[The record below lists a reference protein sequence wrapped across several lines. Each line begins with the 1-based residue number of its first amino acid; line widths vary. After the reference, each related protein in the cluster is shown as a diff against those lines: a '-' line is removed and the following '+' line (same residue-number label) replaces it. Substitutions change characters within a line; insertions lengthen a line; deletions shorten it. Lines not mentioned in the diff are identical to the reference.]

1 MRREEE
7 EHCHSGRQS
16 CEHAD
21 GEGRACLFPP
31 SRRGLHERPRAA
43 VEEPFGVGR
52 CVLIV
57 GGHHPVSARLFNGCS
72 KATRLTSSSQF
83 PRRTPFSASWWSS
96 CVRVNDLCTRCEML
110 SGTLSPEWPE
120 ALSSPSVR
128 AFLFLNPL
136 PLIGSNSTG
145 LAADAG
151 SSVAARMCS
160 FQSLSGALSHCFAAA
175 HTFR

>member
-72 KATRLTSSSQF
+72 TRRATRHDKLFTVSS
-83 PRRTPFSASWWSS
+83 R
-96 CVRVNDLCTRCEML
+96 EH
-110 SGTLSPEWPE
+110 
-120 ALSSPSVR
+120 
-128 AFLFLNPL
+128 FL
-136 PLIGSNSTG
+136 G
-145 LAADAG
+145 L
-151 SSVAARMCS
+151 VVE
-160 FQSLSGALSHCFAAA
+160 
-175 HTFR
+175 